1 VREVLAEMPE
11 SVLVLDLAAG
21 AADCLH
27 LLEEVSERRSSAVA
41 IVIGPREAAE
51 LEWAARELGAIDFLF
66 EAAAPYVLARL
77 CGRQLKAPF
86 L

>member
-1 VREVLAEMPE
+1 MLVKMPA

-27 LLEEVSERRSSAVA
+27 LLEGVSERRSAAVA

-51 LEWAARELGAIDFLF
+51 LEWPVRELGAIDFLF

-77 CGRQLKAPF
+77 CGRQLRDSF